1 MAGLLGGILGQEPEQ
16 PELAAPEALARPE
29 AFAAAVAA
37 NIAGSHEGVAQKTE
51 IFLEKQAQLLETQ
64 NQHLKDEHALRLT
77 DLRNRISEQ
86 ALRRK
91 GMKVRVAAQYIF
103 ASLGAVLC
111 VGVIVMVYGA
121 FHSRNVI
128 IDPIEIASGLNAPI
142 PSGKTVAAEL
152 LDRLTQLQSDTRT
165 SAQKRGLSTAWA
177 NEISI
182 QVPQTGLSIGQIENY
197 LKAHFGHDQHIDG
210 ELVKTDGG
218 TLVLTVRGTGIL
230 ARRFTD
236 TAGHVEAPVNAAA
249 EYIYGESE
257 PGLFAKYL
265 SDIGRNDEAIAFA
278 KAHFSK
284 ASIEE
289 QPVLLNYWANALTFK
304 ALPNANAEA
313 LALYQEALHIKPD
326 YWIGYNNSLLA
337 LSNLGRE
344 EELVQL
350 AQQMIKLAG
359 GRPGRAPDEM
369 YQPYDLAV
377 FNLEAERRGALA
389 DMASAD
395 GGTLTAQSGAEGLSV
410 ALLDVLLH
418 DVAAA
423 RLRFQTTVWD
433 QKSHPDAANAAVA
446 QAFLEKEVNNL
457 PAAAQ
462 RWDEM
467 ALLYADP
474 VVATSIAPVICSA
487 APIYEKTGQPQKAD
501 AALSAV
507 GALTLVDCYRYKA
520 DVLDMRGNWV
530 GAQEWYTKAVKLAP
544 SLPAGYYSWG
554 LALAKHG
561 DLPAA
566 IEQLRLANLKGPT
579 WADPLKAWG
588 DVLAKEGHEKEALA
602 KYDEALKHAPN
613 WKELKESRE
622 ALIQKKA
629 DRSPTSAG

>member
-1 MAGLLGGILGQEPEQ
+1 MAGMLGGILGKESEQ
-16 PELAAPEALARPE
+16 PELEAPEGLATSA
-29 AFAAAVAA
+29 AFAIAMAV
-37 NIAGSHEGVAQKTE
+37 NIAGSAEGVARKTE

-64 NQHLKDEHALRLT
+64 NNHLKDEHELRLA
-77 DLRNRISEQ
+77 DLRNRIGEQ
-86 ALRRK
+86 AIRRQ
-91 GMKVRVAAQYIF
+91 GMRVRVTAQYIF
-103 ASLGAVLC
+103 ASLGVLLC
-111 VGVIVMVYGA
+111 VGLIVMVYNA

-128 IDPIEIASGLNAPI
+128 IDPFEIASGLNAPA
-142 PSGKTVAAEL
+142 PSGKIVAAEL
-152 LDRLTQLQSDTRT
+152 LDRLTQLQAGTRT
-165 SAQKRGLSTAWA
+165 SAQKRGLSNAWD

-182 QVPQTGLSIGQIENY
+182 QVPQTGLSIGQIENF
-197 LKAHFGHDQHIDG
+197 LKTHFGHDQHIDG
-210 ELVKTDGG
+210 ELVKTDTGA
-218 TLVLTVRGTGIL
+218 LVLTVRGTGIL

-236 TAGHVEAPVNAAA
+236 VAGQIDAPVNAAA

-265 SDIGRNDEAIAFA
+265 SDIARNDEAIAFA

-284 ASIEE
+284 ASVED
-289 QPVLLNYWANALTFK
+289 QPILLNYWANAITFK
-304 ALPNANAEA
+304 ALANANLEA
-313 LALYQEALHIKPD
+313 LALYQEAIRIKPD

-350 AQQMIKLAG
+350 ANRMITIAG
-359 GRPGRAPDEM
+359 GRPGHAPDEM
-369 YQPYDLAV
+369 YQPFDLAV

-389 DMASAD
+389 DMASTD

-410 ALLDVLLH
+410 ALLDVMLH

-433 QKSHPDAANAAVA
+433 QSSHPDAANAAVA
-446 QAFLEKEVNNL
+446 QAFLEKELDNL
-457 PAAAQ
+457 PAAAK
-462 RWDEM
+462 RWDEF

-474 VVATSIAPVICSA
+474 VIATSIAAAICSA
-487 APIYEKTGQPQKAD
+487 APVYEKTGEPQKAD
-501 AALSAV
+501 AALNAV
-507 GALTLVDCYRYKA
+507 GPLTFLDCYRYKA

-561 DLPAA
+561 EFSAA
-566 IEQLRLANLKGPT
+566 IDQLRLANLKAPT

-588 DVLAKEGHEKEALA
+588 DVLVGQGHAEEGLA
-602 KYDEALKHAPN
+602 KYDEALKFAPN
-613 WKELKESRE
+613 WKELKDSRD
-622 ALIQKKA
+622 AIAKKKA
-629 DRSPTSAG
+629 NRSQISAG

>member
-1 MAGLLGGILGQEPEQ
+1 MAGMLGGFLAKESEQ
-16 PELAAPEALARPE
+16 PELEAPEALAK
-29 AFAAAVAA
+29 ADGFAAALAA
-37 NIAGSHEGVAQKTE
+37 KSAGSDEGVARKTE
-51 IFLEKQAQLLETQ
+51 IFLDKQALLLETQ
-64 NQHLKDEHALRLT
+64 NDHLKDEHALRLAS
-77 DLRNRISEQ
+77 LRNRIKEQ
-86 ALRRK
+86 ELHRQ
-91 GMKVRVAAQYIF
+91 GMKVRVVAQYIF

-111 VGVIVMVYGA
+111 VGVIVLVYDA

-128 IDPIEIASGLNAPI
+128 IDPFEIASGLNTPI
-142 PSGKTVAAEL
+142 PSGKIVAAEL
-152 LDRLTQLQSDTRT
+152 LDRLTQLQADTRT
-165 SAQKRGLSTAWA
+165 SARKRGLSSAWA

-182 QVPQTGLSIGQIENY
+182 QLPQTGLSIGQIENF
-197 LKAHFGHDQHIDG
+197 LKARFGHDQHIDG
-210 ELVKTDGG
+210 ELVKTDTG

-236 TAGHVEAPVNAAA
+236 TAGHIDAPVNAAA

-289 QPVLLNYWANALTFK
+289 QPVLLNYWANAITFK
-304 ALPNANAEA
+304 ALPNANIEA
-313 LALYQEALHIKPD
+313 LALYQEAVRIKPD

-337 LSNLGRE
+337 LGNLGRE

-350 AQQMIKLAG
+350 GQQMIKIAG

-369 YQPYDLAV
+369 YQPYDFAV

-389 DMASAD
+389 DMASTD

-410 ALLDVLLH
+410 TLIDVLLH

-433 QKSHPDAANAAVA
+433 PKSHPDAANAAVA
-446 QAFLEKEVNNL
+446 QAFLEKELDNL
-457 PAAAQ
+457 PAAAE
-462 RWDEM
+462 RWDELS
-467 ALLYADP
+467 LLYADP
-474 VVATSIAPVICSA
+474 VIVASIASMICSA
-487 APIYEKTGQPQKAD
+487 VPIYEKTGQPQKAD

-544 SLPAGYYSWG
+544 SLPGGYYSWG

-588 DVLAKEGHEKEALA
+588 DVLAKEGHGEEGLA
-602 KYDEALKHAPN
+602 KYDEALKYAPN

-622 ALIQKKA
+622 ALAKKKA
-629 DRSPTSAG
+629 ADDLVDL

>member
-1 MAGLLGGILGQEPEQ
+1 MAGMLGGILGEESERPER
-16 PELAAPEALARPE
+16 EAPEALARSE
-29 AFAAAVAA
+29 AFAAAMAA
-37 NIAGSHEGVAQKTE
+37 KFAGSDAGVARKTE

-64 NQHLKDEHALRLT
+64 NQHLKDEHALRLAT
-77 DLRNRISEQ
+77 LRNQLSEQ
-86 ALRRK
+86 RLRRQ
-91 GMKVRVAAQYIF
+91 GMKVRVAAQCIF
-103 ASLGAVLC
+103 ASLGAALC
-111 VGVIVMVYGA
+111 VGVIVMVYDA
-121 FHSRNVI
+121 AHSRKVI
-128 IDPIEIASGLNAPI
+128 IDPFEIAPGLDAPI
-142 PSGKTVAAEL
+142 PSGKIVASDL
-152 LDRLTQLQSDTRT
+152 LDRLTRLQADTRT
-165 SAQKRGLSTAWA
+165 SAEKRGLSNAWT

-182 QVPQTGLSIGQIENY
+182 QVPQTGLSIGQIENA
-197 LKAHFGHDQHIDG
+197 LKAGFGHDQHIDG
-210 ELVKTDGG
+210 DLVKSDTGA
-218 TLVLTVRGTGIL
+218 LVLTVRGTGIV
-230 ARRFTD
+230 AKSFTD
-236 TAGHVEAPVNAAA
+236 TAGHIEDPINAAA

-278 KAHFSK
+278 KVHFQK
-284 ASIEE
+284 ASVEE
-289 QPVLLNYWANALTFK
+289 QPILLNYWANAITFK
-304 ALPNANAEA
+304 ALPNANLEA
-313 LALYQEALHIKPD
+313 LSLYQEAVRIKPD

-350 AQQMIKLAG
+350 AYKMIKMAG

-369 YQPYDLAV
+369 YQPYDFAI

-389 DMASAD
+389 DMASTG

-410 ALLDVLLH
+410 TLLDVLLH
-418 DVAAA
+418 DVASA

-433 QKSHPDAANAAVA
+433 QKLHPDAANAAVA
-446 QAFLEKEVNNL
+446 QAFLERELDHL
-457 PAAAQ
+457 PAAAE
-462 RWDEM
+462 RWDEF

-474 VVATSIAPVICSA
+474 VIATSLAPAICSA

-507 GALTLVDCYRYKA
+507 GTLTFVDCYRYKA

-530 GAQEWYTKAVKLAP
+530 SAQEWYAKAVKLAP

-566 IEQLRLANLKGPT
+566 IEQLKLANLNGPT

-588 DVLAKEGHEKEALA
+588 DTLTKQGYAKEGLA
-602 KYDEALKHAPN
+602 KYDEALTFAPN

-622 ALIQKKA
+622 ALARKK
-629 DRSPTSAG
+629 G

>member
-1 MAGLLGGILGQEPEQ
+1 MAGMLGGILGDESEQ
-16 PELAAPEALARPE
+16 PELEARETLATSE

-37 NIAGSHEGVAQKTE
+37 KVAGSDEGVARKTE
-51 IFLEKQAQLLETQ
+51 IFLDKQAQLLETQ
-64 NQHLKDEHALRLT
+64 NRHLKDEHTLRLAN
-77 DLRNRISEQ
+77 LRNRISEQ
-86 ALRRK
+86 VLRRQ
-91 GMKVRVAAQYIF
+91 GMKVRVVAQYIF

-111 VGVIVMVYGA
+111 VGVILMIYDA

-128 IDPIEIASGLNAPI
+128 IDPFEIASGLNAPV
-142 PSGKTVAAEL
+142 PSGKIVAAEL
-152 LDRLTQLQSDTRT
+152 LDRLTQLQANTRT
-165 SAQKRGLSTAWA
+165 SAQKRGLSSAWA

-182 QVPQTGLSIGQIENY
+182 QVPQTGLSIGQIEIF
-197 LKAHFGHDQHIDG
+197 LKAHLGHDQHIDG
-210 ELVKTDGG
+210 ELVKTDTG
-218 TLVLTVRGTGIL
+218 TLVLTVRGNGIL
-230 ARRFTD
+230 ARQFTD
-236 TAGHVEAPVNAAA
+236 TLGHIEAPVNAAA

-278 KAHFSK
+278 KAHFSR

-289 QPVLLNYWANALTFK
+289 KPVLLNYWANAITFK
-304 ALPNANAEA
+304 ALPNANIEA
-313 LALYQEALHIKPD
+313 LALYQEAVRIKPD

-350 AQQMIKLAG
+350 AQQMIKMAG

-369 YQPYDLAV
+369 YQPYDVAV

-410 ALLDVLLH
+410 TLLDVLLH
-418 DVAAA
+418 DVATA

-433 QKSHPDAANAAVA
+433 QKSHPDAANAAEA
-446 QAFLEKEVNNL
+446 QAFLEKELDNL
-457 PAAAQ
+457 PAAAK
-462 RWDEM
+462 RWDEF
-467 ALLYADP
+467 ALFYADP
-474 VVATSIAPVICSA
+474 VVATNIAASICSA
-487 APIYEKTGQPQKAD
+487 APIYEKTGQPLKAD

-544 SLPAGYYSWG
+544 SLPAAYYSWG

-561 DLPAA
+561 NIPAA

-588 DVLAKEGHEKEALA
+588 DVLAKDGHAEEGLA
-602 KYDEALKHAPN
+602 KYDEALKYAPN
-613 WKELKESRE
+613 WKELNASRE
-622 ALIQKKA
+622 ALAKKI
-629 DRSPTSAG
+629 SL

>member
-1 MAGLLGGILGQEPEQ
+1 MAGMLGGILGEEAEQ
-16 PELAAPEALARPE
+16 SELEAPEALAGSE
-29 AFAAAVAA
+29 AFAAAMAA
-37 NIAGSHEGVAQKTE
+37 NLAGSHEGVARKTE
-51 IFLEKQAQLLETQ
+51 IYLEKQAQLLETQ
-64 NQHLKDEHALRLT
+64 NQHLKDEHALRLAS
-77 DLRNRISEQ
+77 LRHRIGEQ
-86 ALRRK
+86 ALRRQ
-91 GMKVRVAAQYIF
+91 GMKVRVVAQYIF
-103 ASLGAVLC
+103 ASLGALLC
-111 VGVIVMVYGA
+111 VGAVVMVYDA
-121 FHSRNVI
+121 FHSRKVI
-128 IDPIEIASGLNAPI
+128 IDPFEIAPGLNAPI
-142 PSGKTVAAEL
+142 SSGKIVAEEL
-152 LDRLTQLQSDTRT
+152 LDRLTQLQSGTRT
-165 SAQKRGLSTAWA
+165 SAQKRGLSSAWA

-182 QVPQTGLSIGQIENY
+182 QVPQTGVSIGQIEKF
-197 LKAHFGHDQHIDG
+197 LKARFGHDQHIDG
-210 ELVKTDGG
+210 DLVKADTEGV
-218 TLVLTVRGTGIL
+218 VLTVRGTGIL
-230 ARRFTD
+230 AKSFTD
-236 TAGHVEAPVNAAA
+236 AAGHIEAAVNAAA

-278 KAHFSK
+278 KAHLSK
-284 ASIEE
+284 ASVAE
-289 QPVLLNYWANALTFK
+289 QPVLLNYWANAITFK
-304 ALPNANAEA
+304 ALPNANSEA
-313 LALYQEALHIKPD
+313 LSLYQEAVHISPD

-350 AQQMIKLAG
+350 AQQMMKIAG

-369 YQPYDLAV
+369 YQPYDSAV

-389 DMASAD
+389 DMASTD

-418 DVAAA
+418 DVATA

-433 QKSHPDAANAAVA
+433 KKSHPDAANAAMA
-446 QAFLEKEVNNL
+446 QAFLEKELDNL
-457 PAAAQ
+457 PAAAE
-462 RWDEM
+462 RWDEF

-474 VVATSIAPVICSA
+474 VVATNIAAAICSA

-501 AALSAV
+501 AALRAV

-520 DVLDMRGNWV
+520 DVLDMRGNWA
-530 GAQEWYTKAVKLAP
+530 GAQEWYIKAVKLAP
-544 SLPAGYYSWG
+544 SLPGGYYSLG

-566 IEQLRLANLKGPT
+566 IEQLRLANLRGPN

-588 DVLAKEGHEKEALA
+588 DLLAKERHGKEGLA

-622 ALIQKKA
+622 ALAQKI
-629 DRSPTSAG
+629 SL